1 MGGFDI
7 LTFTAGVGEKGPE
20 SREKICS
27 YLKFL
32 GVDIDLEKNKIR
44 NQEVKISSENS
55 KIEVHVVPTNEE
67 LLIARRTL
75 EKIKICIS
83 IVSRKEV

>member
-1 MGGFDI
+1 MGGFNI

-32 GVDIDLEKNKIR
+32 GVELDLEKNKIR
-44 NQEVKISSENS
+44 NQEIKISSENS

-67 LLIARRTL
+67 LLIARDTL
-75 EKIKICIS
+75 ALIEK
-83 IVSRKEV
+83 

>member
-20 SREKICS
+20 SREKICC

-75 EKIKICIS
+75 EKIK
-83 IVSRKEV
+83 

>member
-1 MGGFDI
+1 MDGFGI

-20 SREKICS
+20 SRAKICS

-32 GVDIDLEKNKIR
+32 GVNLDLEKNKIR

-55 KIEVHVVPTNEE
+55 KIDVYVVPTNEE
-67 LLIARRTL
+67 LLIARDTL
-75 EKIKICIS
+75 ALIKNNY
-83 IVSRKEV
+83 

>member
-27 YLKFL
+27 YLRFL
-32 GVDIDLEKNKIR
+32 GVELDLEKNKIR
-44 NQEVKISSENS
+44 NQEIKISSENS

-67 LLIARRTL
+67 LLIARDTL
-75 EKIKICIS
+75 ELIEK
-83 IVSRKEV
+83 

>member
-27 YLKFL
+27 YLGFL
-32 GVDIDLEKNKIR
+32 GVELDLEKNKIR
-44 NQEVKISSENS
+44 NQEIKISSENS

-67 LLIARRTL
+67 LLIARDTL
-75 EKIKICIS
+75 ELIEK
-83 IVSRKEV
+83 

>member
-27 YLKFL
+27 YLRFL
-32 GVDIDLEKNKIR
+32 GVELDLEKNKIR
-44 NQEVKISSENS
+44 NQEVKISSACS
-55 KIEVHVVPTNEE
+55 KIEVYVVPTNEE
-67 LLIARRTL
+67 LLIARDTL
-75 EKIKICIS
+75 AFIEL
-83 IVSRKEV
+83 

>member
-1 MGGFDI
+1 MDGFDI

-20 SREKICS
+20 SRAKTCS

-32 GVDIDLEKNKIR
+32 GVNLDLEKNKIR

-55 KIEVHVVPTNEE
+55 KIDVYVVPTNEE
-67 LLIARRTL
+67 LLIARDTL
-75 EKIKICIS
+75 ALIKNNY
-83 IVSRKEV
+83 